1 MEIRFRGSLAK
12 AEYLDAV
19 RLASHPVQRRQS
31 ITFQLWVL
39 FLSFATVFALLGAWQ
54 LANSQTVSAI
64 FFVLALTFAVLGFKL
79 RSVPSQT
86 WESSEDIRAI
96 QEGVATADALELTTS
111 RSQARN
117 LWSSFGGYGL
127 YKDVLILGAQSGIF
141 VPITKRMFTTD
152 HDWAQF
158 LQLVSDKLPQKFRM
172 SASIAPRPTSRALLV
187 LGVLLLTVMILIFR
201 GGK

>member
-12 AEYLDAV
+12 EDYLDAV
-19 RLASHPVQRRQS
+19 RLASHPVQRAQS
-31 ITFQLWVL
+31 MTFQLWIL
-39 FLSFATVFALLGAWQ
+39 FLLLAAILTLLGVWQ
-54 LANSQTVSAI
+54 VANSLTVSAI
-64 FFVLALTFAVLGFKL
+64 FFVLALIFALLGVKM

-86 WESSEDIRAI
+86 WESDKDIETI
-96 QEGVATADALELTTS
+96 QEGIATAESLELTTS

-141 VPITKRMFTTD
+141 VPISKRMFDSD

-158 LQLVSDKLPQKFRM
+158 LQLVGDKLPQKYRV
-172 SASIAPRPTSRALLV
+172 SASVAPRPASRALLV
-187 LGVLLLTVMILIFR
+187 LGVLLFTILILILR